1 MISRTKD
8 STIALTLSLNL
19 IVLNGVIPT
28 CALGKDAKK
37 ASQKEAAASAKTTQ
51 NFGFGKPQDAK
62 FDSADRSYKLTAEQT
77 LNLEIINPQSDWNK
91 VYSIGRAAYIDGDYR
106 RAFNAFKLAMIKA
119 KAQGI
124 TDGRMK
130 QTEEAFKSVQA
141 RASSL
146 DARLGFKLEAKN
158 RAKIDKVFPGS
169 LAWLAGIKA
178 DDKIVAMQET
188 GNVTKLSLSRNGRL
202 FSATITDR
210 QKPVAPDFSKIS
222 ALAPRLDGQSDFGIS
237 QQITDT
243 RLLAANEKLLANH
256 DLVALIDKSSSMGG
270 TFLNTGVSQW
280 DWCKSQ
286 WKDFLDLGK
295 YFPSGITIV
304 PFDSQYTVLS
314 NMHVANIGGVFQNYS
329 PSGGTHLAEP
339 FWDQLSRYFA
349 GPRNKPILIVVISD
363 FGTAG
368 EQVREGVFEAAR
380 RVRSQDEMV
389 ICLLEVGLG
398 GRRLV
403 AALDNEMT
411 SVGAPYDIVDATT
424 SEDLVQIG
432 IKNALVAA
440 LLKRQPAA
448 APKEKP
454 KK

>member
-1 MISRTKD
+1 MIRSTKN
-8 STIALTLSLNL
+8 STIALTLSLSL
-19 IVLNGVIPT
+19 IILNGVIPDRVF
-28 CALGKDAKK
+28 GKDAAK
-37 ASQKEAAASAKTTQ
+37 ASQKEASANRKEPVS
-51 NFGFGKPQDAK
+51 FGLGKPQDAK

-124 TDGRMK
+124 TDGRLK
-130 QTEEAFKSVQA
+130 QTEEAFKSVQG

-146 DARLGFKLEAKN
+146 DARLGFKLAAKN
-158 RAKIDKVFPGS
+158 KARIDKVFPGS

-178 DDKIVAMQET
+178 DDKIISMQET
-188 GNVTKLSLSRNGRL
+188 GNVTKLSISRNGRL

-222 ALAPRLDGQSDFGIS
+222 ALAPKLDNQDYGIS

-243 RLLAANEKLLANH
+243 RLLAANEKLLDNH
-256 DLVALIDKSSSMGG
+256 DLVVLIDKSSSMGG
-270 TFLNTGVSQW
+270 TFLSTGASQW

-286 WKDFLDLGK
+286 WKDFLNLGK
-295 YFPSGITIV
+295 YFPSGVTIV
-304 PFDSQYTVLS
+304 PFDSHYTVLQ

-329 PSGGTHLAEP
+329 ASGGTHLAEP

-349 GPRNKPILIVVISD
+349 GPRKKPILIVVISD
-363 FGTAG
+363 FGTSG
-368 EQVREGVFEAAR
+368 EQVREGVFEAAK
-380 RVRSQDEMV
+380 RVRSQNEMV
-389 ICLLEVGLG
+389 ICLLEVGMG

-411 SVGAPYDIVDATT
+411 SVGAPFDIVDATM

-432 IKNALVAA
+432 IKNAIVAA
-440 LLKRQPAA
+440 LLKRQP
-448 APKEKP
+448 PPSGKQ

>member
-1 MISRTKD
+1 MLSRTKD
-8 STIALTLSLNL
+8 STIALTLCLNL
-19 IVLNGVIPT
+19 IVCNGVIPT
-28 CALGKDAKK
+28 CAFGKDAKK
-37 ASQKEAAASAKTTQ
+37 DSLKEASARRKEPAH
-51 NFGFGKPQDAK
+51 FGLGKPQDAK
-62 FDSADRSYKLTAEQT
+62 FDSADKSYKLTAEQT
-77 LNLEIINPQSDWNK
+77 LNLEMINPQSDWNK

-124 TDGRMK
+124 TDGRLK
-130 QTEEAFKSVQA
+130 QTEEAFKSVQG

-146 DARLGFKLEAKN
+146 DARLGFKLGAKN

-169 LAWLAGIKA
+169 LGWLAGIKA
-178 DDKIVAMQET
+178 DDKIVSMQET
-188 GNVTKLSLSRNGRL
+188 GNVTKLSVIRNGRL
-202 FSATITDR
+202 FSASITDR
-210 QKPVAPDFSKIS
+210 QKFVAPDFSKVS
-222 ALAPRLDGQSDFGIS
+222 ALAPRLDTQTDYGIS

-243 RLLAANEKLLANH
+243 GLLAANEKLLANH
-256 DLVALIDKSSSMGG
+256 DLVVLVDKSSSMNG
-270 TFLNTGVSQW
+270 TFLSTGVSQW

-295 YFPSGITIV
+295 YFTSGVTII
-304 PFDSQYTVLS
+304 PFDSHYTVLP

-368 EQVREGVFEAAR
+368 EQVREGVLEAAK

-389 ICLLEVGLG
+389 ICLLEVGAG

-411 SVGAPYDIVDATT
+411 AVGAPYDIVDATT

-440 LLKRQPAA
+440 LLKRQQTA
-448 APKEKP
+448 APKAKP